1 MAVSNKTRVKKTQ
14 QKVQQ
19 KSSRSKNKRSIKTRK
34 SKLPRKQQKG
44 GRVTFL
50 PQDIVNVGRSIGNN
64 TSGFFNAYRG
74 LEPPASP
81 YPTLGHSIS
90 K

>member
-1 MAVSNKTRVKKTQ
+1 MAVSNKTRVKKT
-14 QKVQQ
+14 KVQQ

-64 TSGFFNAYRG
+64 TSGFFNVYRG

-81 YPTLGHSIS
+81 YPTLGHPIS